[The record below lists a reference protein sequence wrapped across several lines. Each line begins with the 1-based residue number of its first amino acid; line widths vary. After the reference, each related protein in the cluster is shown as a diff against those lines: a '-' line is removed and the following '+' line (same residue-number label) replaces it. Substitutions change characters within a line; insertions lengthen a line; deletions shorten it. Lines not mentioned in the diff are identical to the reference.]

1 MASVIVVEG
10 IHDEMRIKSIY
21 PDVNVVTTNG
31 REIDISTIELIK
43 TLSIENDIIIFTD
56 PDSPGEKIRN
66 IITNEVPNCKQAFLR
81 KKDCISKNK
90 KKVGI
95 EHASKE
101 CIIDALSN
109 LIIPNSNKNIKVSD
123 LYELGLNGYENSSLL
138 REKISD
144 ILNIGKP
151 NAKTFLKRINLLN
164 ITKEEL
170 EELVCKVK
178 LAV

>member
-109 LIIPNSNKNIKVSD
+109 LIIPNSNENIKVSD